1 MRLEKISKKTILFFQ
16 FHEKNVVI
24 CMYVRVEE
32 KDDKNWQL
40 ERKRR
45 SSSKREEGIELVSK
59 C

>member
-24 CMYVRVEE
+24 CVRVEE